1 MKTAAPCLL
10 ACKAL
15 LSIEQAAYGS
25 ITDICCIK
33 AGSSRSAAVFA
44 RRKSSGS
51 IPFRIRAKVREGL
64 MKTDLVRCKGC

>member
-15 LSIEQAAYGS
+15 FSIVHAAYNLV
-25 ITDICCIK
+25 TDICCIK
-33 AGSSRSAAVFA
+33 AGSPCLAAAFA
-44 RRKSSGS
+44 SRKSSGF
-51 IPFRIRAKVREGL
+51 IPFRIRAKVRGGL